1 MKLTALLATTSI
13 ALLGLTT
20 TAQAQNDEGWYVRGN
35 LGYGTHIDPDLE
47 GGLDSSF
54 HGDGL
59 ESEGNAAW
67 TLGLGYE
74 FANNWRVEGDFDTLW
89 TDLGSISE
97 IPNTSAKLRT
107 NALMLNTI
115 YDFDDF
121 GTWAPYVGAGLGIIR
136 ADADFAAHDLAN
148 PDLNPNPACLG
159 SRTAGQGESC
169 AINDDA
175 TNFGWQLLAG
185 LGYDISENL
194 TWDTH
199 YTYRDSFGD
208 FDLDGIR
215 TNGITNATNPFESSL
230 SNVGSHSLVTGFRYK
245 FGDRPAAAPKVV
257 QRPVVQQPV
266 VTGYTCWNGDVVSD
280 INGCPAQ
287 TVTQTVQQYRCWDG
301 EVVTDVNGCKPQTV
315 TRQRQAVVQQP
326 VIQQPVV
333 QTTNLNVCG
342 SSNVGIFNV
351 NTSATPKQLSRLG
364 TLPEFGDSHSLS
376 PTQFF
381 EKLQSRY
388 NSNAGDKAYLNY
400 LFKSMG
406 YSNGFADAQSYMFS
420 DETLPVGT
428 AGLLGLGKQH
438 HFNYS
443 ILPSNDRDRQAF
455 RIQSANGTVVHF
467 MKTCGNYF
475 YGCE

>member
-245 FGDRPAAAPKVV
+245 FGDRPAAAPRVV
-257 QRPVVQQPV
+257 ERPVVQQPV

-315 TRQRQAVVQQP
+315 TRERISERGNNVTALCGNEFRQEIIYYGFDKGQSPETRATIGRVLDIGQYCNVDNIRVVGHTDSSGAASYNQALSQRRAKDARDELVRQG
-326 VIQQPVV
+326 IQGSRITSEGKGESELAV
-333 QTTNLNVCG
+333 QTGDGVKEQLNRRTEVLITLG
-342 SSNVGIFNV
+342 SVGVIN
-351 NTSATPKQLSRLG
+351 
-364 TLPEFGDSHSLS
+364 
-376 PTQFF
+376 
-381 EKLQSRY
+381 
-388 NSNAGDKAYLNY
+388 
-400 LFKSMG
+400 
-406 YSNGFADAQSYMFS
+406 
-420 DETLPVGT
+420 
-428 AGLLGLGKQH
+428 
-438 HFNYS
+438 
-443 ILPSNDRDRQAF
+443 
-455 RIQSANGTVVHF
+455 
-467 MKTCGNYF
+467 
-475 YGCE
+475 

>member
-315 TRQRQAVVQQP
+315 TRERISERGNNVTALCGNEFRQEIIYYGFDKGQSPETRATIGRVLDIGQYCNVDNIRVVGHTDSSGAASYNQALSQRRAKDARDELVRQG
-326 VIQQPVV
+326 IQGSRITSEGKGESELAV
-333 QTTNLNVCG
+333 QTGDGVKEQLNRRTEVLITLG
-342 SSNVGIFNV
+342 SVGVIN
-351 NTSATPKQLSRLG
+351 
-364 TLPEFGDSHSLS
+364 
-376 PTQFF
+376 
-381 EKLQSRY
+381 
-388 NSNAGDKAYLNY
+388 
-400 LFKSMG
+400 
-406 YSNGFADAQSYMFS
+406 
-420 DETLPVGT
+420 
-428 AGLLGLGKQH
+428 
-438 HFNYS
+438 
-443 ILPSNDRDRQAF
+443 
-455 RIQSANGTVVHF
+455 
-467 MKTCGNYF
+467 
-475 YGCE
+475 

>member
-35 LGYGTHIDPDLE
+35 AGYGTHIDPDLE

-159 SRTAGQGESC
+159 SRTA
-169 AINDDA
+169 
-175 TNFGWQLLAG
+175 
-185 LGYDISENL
+185 
-194 TWDTH
+194 
-199 YTYRDSFGD
+199 
-208 FDLDGIR
+208 
-215 TNGITNATNPFESSL
+215 
-230 SNVGSHSLVTGFRYK
+230 
-245 FGDRPAAAPKVV
+245 
-257 QRPVVQQPV
+257 
-266 VTGYTCWNGDVVSD
+266 
-280 INGCPAQ
+280 
-287 TVTQTVQQYRCWDG
+287 
-301 EVVTDVNGCKPQTV
+301 
-315 TRQRQAVVQQP
+315 
-326 VIQQPVV
+326 
-333 QTTNLNVCG
+333 
-342 SSNVGIFNV
+342 
-351 NTSATPKQLSRLG
+351 
-364 TLPEFGDSHSLS
+364 
-376 PTQFF
+376 
-381 EKLQSRY
+381 
-388 NSNAGDKAYLNY
+388 
-400 LFKSMG
+400 
-406 YSNGFADAQSYMFS
+406 
-420 DETLPVGT
+420 
-428 AGLLGLGKQH
+428 
-438 HFNYS
+438 
-443 ILPSNDRDRQAF
+443 
-455 RIQSANGTVVHF
+455 
-467 MKTCGNYF
+467 
-475 YGCE
+475 